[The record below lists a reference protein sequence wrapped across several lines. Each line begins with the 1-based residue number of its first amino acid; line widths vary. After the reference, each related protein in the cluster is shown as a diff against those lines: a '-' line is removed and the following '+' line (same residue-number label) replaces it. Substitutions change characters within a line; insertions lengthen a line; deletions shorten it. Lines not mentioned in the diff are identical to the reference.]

1 MKESLV
7 YIIMQMESKLVN
19 DGLELKKENMDL
31 QGKLGVRDNF
41 LFNFFVYISRQ
52 YKVCFKLLC
61 I

>member
-41 LFNFFVYISRQ
+41 LFNFFVYINRQ
-52 YKVCFKLLC
+52 
-61 I
+61 